1 MCAAAIPTTKRNYA
15 LGNAPIVV
23 GLSKKKEGGKE
34 LGEIKLVDL
43 SNLGSGCA
51 LPNVR

>member
-1 MCAAAIPTTKRNYA
+1 MCILHIYWTEQ
-15 LGNAPIVV
+15 VV
-23 GLSKKKEGGKE
+23 GLSKKKEGAKE